1 MVGIVEAAK
10 PMRADARRN
19 VDKLVTAAREAFAE
33 RGSETSMEDVA
44 RRAGVGVGTLYR
56 HFPKRID
63 LVEAVYAI
71 DIDTLVAAAAAA
83 DTLTD
88 AWQALTDW
96 LYAYVRYVESKR
108 TFLTELHE
116 AFEKNPE
123 LRSVIRERVQGA
135 AAKVLARAQE
145 SGAARRDVSAG
156 DIMQLVGGM
165 CMSATAVPGQNE
177 RLLSVVLA
185 GVKQA

>member
-1 MVGIVEAAK
+1 MVAVVEAAK

-56 HFPKRID
+56 HFPRRID
-63 LVEAVYAI
+63 LVEAVYAL
-71 DIDTLVAAAAAA
+71 DIDALVGAA
-83 DTLTD
+83 DD
-88 AWQALTDW
+88 SEVAEPWQALTDW
-96 LYAYVRYVESKR
+96 LGAYVRYVESKR

-123 LRSVIRERVQGA
+123 LRSAVRERVYGA
-135 AAKVLARAQE
+135 AARVLARAQKR
-145 SGAARRDVSAG
+145 GVARADVSAE
-156 DIMQLVGGM
+156 DLMHLVGGM
-165 CMSATAVPGQNE
+165 CLATTTVTGQNA

-185 GVKQA
+185 GIKCQN